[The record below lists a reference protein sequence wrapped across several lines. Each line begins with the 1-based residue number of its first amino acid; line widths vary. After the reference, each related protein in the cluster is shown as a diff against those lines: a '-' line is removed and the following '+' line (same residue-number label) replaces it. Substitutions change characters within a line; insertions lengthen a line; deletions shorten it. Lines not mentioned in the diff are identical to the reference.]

1 MKFKL
6 ASKIMLSLCYEKIHE
21 VPHLVLMLPPNPT
34 WHPMW
39 CKKLKEY
46 IMNGISTPLLI
57 CFTLFS

>member
-1 MKFKL
+1 
-6 ASKIMLSLCYEKIHE
+6 MLPKKTHE

-39 CKKLKEY
+39 RKKLEEC

-57 CFTLFS
+57 CFMIFFMKYNDSLQT